1 MSPRKRR
8 LVIPALLLVPI
19 LTLMPALAAA
29 NPQPNSPRAL
39 AIAHADS
46 IKAEVLA
53 RLDSD
58 ATHISRADQQRLA
71 DKMTAA
77 LDRELAM
84 LRAGYESASTHLEG
98 QIGYGTPW
106 WAAFKRFWN
115 GPEEAQ
121 RVFQQK
127 IDAAVAH
134 ADLPARRDKAASA
147 IDAALLDA
155 ATAEYQAYRTTF
167 NTILYTTIGE
177 SGGLGVLT
185 KDLVKELIAR
195 IDQTSHQ
202 FAVKED
208 LMDAQVVM
216 PAPTASL
223 AALSG
228 IVLARIARSVVQTAG
243 QRYAA
248 RAVGQ
253 SLLSILA
260 GPIGWGLLAIATVYD
275 ILNAGAN
282 AFDECN
288 KVLWQ
293 SYGSF
298 AKAYRDAIPGATQAA
313 VAGLEQQL
321 EADRRAAR
329 IEMDRYFRGILV
341 QAGSPGFDAF
351 VGARGEQAAAQALRH
366 VAAAFGDEFVEV
378 PVDVKYELVS
388 DVGAQKAG
396 AMLQAYGKAFVDL
409 YGRERLAVIDVMRNP
424 QHDRIMRDV
433 LDDDRPSLAFYTQ
446 AFDRLGSLDAQQTTA
461 LIFIHELHPTKTV
474 DEINKDALTII
485 GASASRLAA
494 IKTQN
499 PQAAAITVDWVLNGQ
514 MSGTL
519 LNRLAAHGH
528 AATLLSLP
536 LYLGPD
542 AVTQMLRVTDEAT
555 ILKFLADFTAPGE
568 SQARAMAY
576 LREDAAGHLKSY
588 TTSPGGGPKAVLAR
602 HTLLQEY
609 GGSIPAEADRTLH
622 WLLAHTSVEHDR
634 IHKSTIES
642 LHAMGIPG
650 GIIPTAVAIPTA
662 RMVAATGLLGPI
674 VIALVLLGVGSL
686 AVARVV
692 FRVALPFP
700 LRRRPIAERPMINVT
715 QLSKRD

>member
-1 MSPRKRR
+1 MFPRKLH

-29 NPQPNSPRAL
+29 NPPSPRAL
-39 AIAHADS
+39 ALANADATKS
-46 IKAEVLA
+46 AALA
-53 RLDSD
+53 RLDSE
-58 ATHISRADQQRLA
+58 ATHISRADQARLT
-71 DKMTAA
+71 DKITRAVNA
-77 LDRELAM
+77 ELNT
-84 LRAGYESASTHLEG
+84 LRASYDSASSHLES

-106 WAAFKRFWN
+106 WSAIQRVWN

-121 RVFQQK
+121 RVFQEK
-127 IDAAVAH
+127 IDASIAYAE
-134 ADLPARRDKAASA
+134 LQARRGKAAVA

-155 ATAEYQAYRTTF
+155 ATAEYQSYRATF
-167 NTILYTTIGE
+167 NKILYDTISE
-177 SGGLGVLT
+177 SGGLGILT
-185 KDLVKELIAR
+185 KDLVRELIAR

-208 LMDAQVVM
+208 LVDAMAAM
-216 PAPTASL
+216 PTPTASL

-228 IVLARIARSVVQTAG
+228 VVMARIARSVMLTAG

-248 RAVGQ
+248 RTVGQ
-253 SLLSILA
+253 SLLSVLA
-260 GPIGWGLLAIATVYD
+260 GPVGWGFLAAATAYD
-275 ILNAGAN
+275 IWYARDK
-282 AFDECN
+282 AFEESN

-293 SYGSF
+293 SYQNF
-298 AKAYRDAIPGATQAA
+298 AKVYRDAIPGATQAV

-329 IEMDRYFRGILV
+329 IEMDRFFRGVLV
-341 QAGSPGFDAF
+341 QARSPGYETF
-351 VGARGEQAAAQALRH
+351 VQGRNEQEALKGLQQ
-366 VAAAFGDEFVEV
+366 VAAAFGDDFVDI
-378 PVDVKYELVS
+378 PIDVKYELVS

-396 AMLQAYGKAFVDL
+396 AILQAHGQAFVDL
-409 YGRERLAVIDVMRNP
+409 YKRERRAVTDVMRNP
-424 QHDRIMRDV
+424 LYAEIMQDV
-433 LDDDRPSLAFYTQ
+433 LNNDRPSVAFYKQ
-446 AFDRLGSLDAQQTTA
+446 SLDRLGSLDAQQAKA
-461 LIFIHELHPTKTV
+461 LILIHQLHPTKNA

-514 MSGTL
+514 MGGTL

-542 AVTQMLRVTDEAT
+542 TVTRMLAVTDETT
-555 ILKFLADFTAPGE
+555 ILKFLTDFTAPGE
-568 SQARAMAY
+568 SNARAMAY

-588 TTSPGGGPKAVLAR
+588 ATSPGGGPKAVLAR
-602 HTLLQEY
+602 HVLLQEY
-609 GGSIPAEADRTLH
+609 GGILPAEADRTLH
-622 WLLAHTSVEHDR
+622 WLLAHTSVEHDQ
-634 IHKSTIES
+634 IHKSTIEN

-650 GIIPTAVAIPTA
+650 GIIPVFVAIPTA
-662 RMVAATGLLGPI
+662 RMVAATGLLGPV
-674 VIALVLLGVGSL
+674 VIALVLLSVGGL
-686 AVARVV
+686 AIARVA

-700 LRRRPIAERPMINVT
+700 LRRRRIAERPMISIT
-715 QLSKRD
+715 QLSRRD

>member
-1 MSPRKRR
+1 MFPRKLH

-19 LTLMPALAAA
+19 LTMMPVLAAA
-29 NPQPNSPRAL
+29 NPPSARAL
-39 AIAHADS
+39 ALAHADA
-46 IKAEVLA
+46 IKSEALA
-53 RLDSD
+53 RLDSE
-58 ATHISRADQQRLA
+58 ATHISRADQAHLT
-71 DKMTAA
+71 DKITHAI
-77 LDRELAM
+77 DTELNT
-84 LRAGYESASTHLEG
+84 LRASYDGASIYLES

-106 WAAFKRFWN
+106 WSAIQRVWN

-121 RVFQQK
+121 RVFQEK
-127 IDAAVAH
+127 IDTAIAH
-134 ADLPARRDKAASA
+134 ASLPARRDNAAAA

-155 ATAEYQAYRTTF
+155 ATAEYQSYRATF
-167 NTILYTTIGE
+167 NKILYDTISE
-177 SGGLGVLT
+177 SGGLGILT
-185 KDLVKELIAR
+185 KDLVRELIAR

-208 LMDAQVVM
+208 HVDAQVAM
-216 PAPTASL
+216 PTPSASL

-228 IVLARIARSVVQTAG
+228 IVFARITRSVMLTAG

-248 RAVGQ
+248 RTVGQ
-253 SLLSILA
+253 YLVSALA
-260 GPIGWGLLAIATVYD
+260 GPVGWSFLAAATAYD
-275 ILNAGAN
+275 IWYARDK
-282 AFDECN
+282 AFEECS

-293 SYGSF
+293 SYNGF
-298 AKAYRDAIPGATQAA
+298 AKAYRDSIPAATKAV

-329 IEMDRYFRGILV
+329 VEMDRYFRGILV
-341 QAGSPGFDAF
+341 QAGSPGYETF
-351 VGARGEQAAAQALRH
+351 VQDRDQQVALKGLQQ
-366 VAAAFGDEFVEV
+366 VAAAFGDDFVDI
-378 PVDVKYELVS
+378 PIDVKYELVS
-388 DVGAQKAG
+388 DIGTQKAG
-396 AMLQAYGKAFVDL
+396 AMLQAHGKAFVDV
-409 YGRERLAVIDVMRNP
+409 YSHERRAVTDVMRNP
-424 QHDRIMRDV
+424 RYDEIMRDV
-433 LDDDRPSLAFYTQ
+433 FSDDRPTVAFYKHSL
-446 AFDRLGSLDAQQTTA
+446 DRLGSIDAQQTKA
-461 LIFIHELHPTKTV
+461 LILIHQLHPTKNA

-499 PQAAAITVDWVLNGQ
+499 PQAAAATVDWVLHGQ

-542 AVTQMLRVTDEAT
+542 TVTQMLGVADETT

-568 SQARAMAY
+568 SHARAMAY

-588 TTSPGGGPKAVLAR
+588 AKTGPKAVLAR

-609 GGSIPAEADRTLH
+609 GGTLPTEAEHTLH
-622 WLLAHTSVEHDR
+622 WLLAHTSVEHDQ

-650 GIIPTAVAIPTA
+650 GIIPIFVAIPTA
-662 RMVAATGLLGPI
+662 RMVAATGLLGPVVI
-674 VIALVLLGVGSL
+674 VLVLLSAGGM
-686 AVARVV
+686 AITRIA

-700 LRRRPIAERPMINVT
+700 LRRRRIKERPMINVT
-715 QLSKRD
+715 QLSRRD